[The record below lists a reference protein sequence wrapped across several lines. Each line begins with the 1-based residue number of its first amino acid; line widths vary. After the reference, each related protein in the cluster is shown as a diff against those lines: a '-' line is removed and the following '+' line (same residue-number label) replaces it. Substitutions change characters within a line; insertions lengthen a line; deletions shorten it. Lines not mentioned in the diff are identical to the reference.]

1 MISEQ
6 DLAIMLD
13 IPGRLP
19 ASEIEVRAMVEIS
32 YWHQDQDEY
41 AAVDSAPVLLT
52 AFAAQP
58 DEISLIQTHF
68 KRYRNS
74 VRSLFNMTLKLHI
87 QAMADS

>member
-6 DLAIMLD
+6 DLATMLD

-19 ASEIEVRAMVEIS
+19 ASEAEIHAMVEVS
-32 YWHQDQDEY
+32 YWHQDEST
-41 AAVDSAPVLLT
+41 VDSPPVLLT

-58 DEISLIQTHF
+58 DEIPAIQIHF
-68 KRYRNS
+68 KQYRDS
-74 VRSLFNMTLKLHI
+74 ARSLFNMTLKLHI